1 MALPSDAKFVLV
13 VTASATIRLSE
24 SPSPDELASVK
35 TTKMRYPV
43 KPGGPTGYR
52 ILYYEGVTSED

>member
-1 MALPSDAKFVLV
+1 MIVALPIEAAYVE
-13 VTASATIRLSE
+13 VTE
-24 SPSPDELASVK
+24 
-35 TTKMRYPV
+35 TKMRYPV